1 MFLVHTWYLGKDV
14 ACVCVCLCVVTT
26 VQPQL
31 GTLLRRN
38 GGHVTLADLPG
49 LVEGAHENV
58 GMGHKFLRHIE
69 RTRALLYV
77 VDVNGFQL
85 SARHAPRDAYTSLEL
100 LVEEL
105 ELYCPGLA
113 LHRPAIL
120 ALNKMDSPGAAD
132 KAGAFLE
139 KLRRGQPPVSL
150 SCVVKCS
157 AATDTGLQHLKHV
170 LLDLL

>member
-1 MFLVHTWYLGKDV
+1 MF
-14 ACVCVCLCVVTT
+14 VVTT

-31 GTLLRRN
+31 GTLLRRD
-38 GGHVTLADLPG
+38 GSKLMLADLPG
-49 LVEGAHENV
+49 LVEGAHVNV

-69 RTRALLYV
+69 RTQALMYV

-113 LHRPAIL
+113 HHRPAIL
-120 ALNKMDSPGAAD
+120 ALNKMDSPGATD
-132 KAGAFLE
+132 KAGVFLD
-139 KLRRGQPPVSL
+139 KLASGSPPVSL

-157 AATDTGLQHLKHV
+157 AATGTGLQHLQHV

>member
-1 MFLVHTWYLGKDV
+1 M
-14 ACVCVCLCVVTT
+14 CICLVTT

-31 GTLLRRN
+31 GTLFQEDGRGL
-38 GGHVTLADLPG
+38 VLADLPG

-69 RTRALLYV
+69 RTRGLLYV

-85 SARHAPRDAYTSLEL
+85 SPRHAPRDAHASLRL

-113 LHRPAIL
+113 LQRPAIL
-120 ALNKMDSPGAAD
+120 ALNKMDSPQAEE
-132 KAGAFLE
+132 KATEFLQQ
-139 KLRRGQPPVSL
+139 LVTHCPINL

-157 AATDTGLQHLKHV
+157 ARETSGLLKLKQV